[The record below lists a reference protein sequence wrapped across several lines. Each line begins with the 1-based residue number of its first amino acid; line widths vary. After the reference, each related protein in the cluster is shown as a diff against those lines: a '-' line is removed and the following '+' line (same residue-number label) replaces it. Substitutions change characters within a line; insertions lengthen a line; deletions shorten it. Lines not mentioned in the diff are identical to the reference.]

1 MKYTVSW
8 SPSAER
14 DLTEMWLNHPDLRL
28 QITAAADSI
37 DSLLRTAP
45 QERGE
50 SRFGT
55 VRILI
60 VSPLVVDFQ
69 VTADDLRVEVLSVG
83 LPRRKR

>member
-1 MKYTVSW
+1 MKYSVFW

-14 DLTEMWLNHPDLRL
+14 DLAELWLNHSDLRSK
-28 QITAAADSI
+28 ITAASDSI
-37 DSLLRTAP
+37 DALLRTAP

-69 VTADDLRVEVLSVG
+69 VFADDLRVEVLSVG
-83 LPRRKR
+83 LPLQRR